1 MANGTCKATIMD
13 SATAAYRVANEYC
26 GLDVLP
32 ETFNAEQ
39 CEAQDARVRYDVGVV
54 FSVSCEQC

>member
-1 MANGTCKATIMD
+1 MD